1 MTKTIKDETDIRLL
15 GLLAYLY
22 LNKDKSGFVCLGYRE
37 LARRTGM
44 SEKWIRTSVK
54 KLDDYKVLKVQQS
67 ALSSALSSALLSAS
81 KKSCNT
87 LIHILPTDTKEDSQS
102 ALSSALS
109 SALLS
114 APNDDENK
122 LTFEKLWKR
131 YRRDGSKGNKTSA
144 YKNYLKLSKKDKD
157 NMARFIE
164 YFMAFTLPKYR
175 PMMSKFIKD
184 KTWQYPREFNGKE
197 IPMHNYKI
205 ADIDAFKE
213 WFNRKVEGTDIPKVV
228 EVTPE
233 RHVNLNICYTLYPSI
248 MNKAMEIV
256 KKDDFYI
263 KAAKDGWLTF
273 DYIFN
278 PVNLIKICEQ
288 GGKER

>member
-22 LNKDKSGFVCLGYRE
+22 LNKDKNGFVCLGYRE

-44 SEKWIRTSVK
+44 SEKWVRKVVK
-54 KLDDYKVLKVQQS
+54 KLEDYKVLKVQPS
-67 ALSSALSSALLSAS
+67 APPSALLSAP

-87 LIHILPTDTKEDSQS
+87 LIHILLTNTEKDSE
-102 ALSSALS
+102 
-109 SALLS
+109 SALLSAPSSAPPSAPSS

>member
-54 KLDDYKVLKVQQS
+54 KLDDYKVLKVQ
-67 ALSSALSSALLSAS
+67 
-81 KKSCNT
+81 
-87 LIHILPTDTKEDSQS
+87 QS